1 MYNYNYNDL
10 ENMLGGVSNQSSS
23 AVSWTVIAF
32 ILAIVGGILAYCLF
46 VKQDKKLDNKFL
58 VWLKNFLDFKEILIE
73 PILKVTYIVF
83 AIYITLTSFNLIGT
97 SFVAFLATLLLGN
110 LLLRVIY
117 ESSLMFVMIW
127 KNTKEINNKMTK

>member
-10 ENMLGGVSNQSSS
+10 ENMLGGVSNQSSG
-23 AVSWTVIAF
+23 AASWTIIAF
-32 ILAIVGGILAYCLF
+32 ILAIVGGILAYFLF

-58 VWLKNFLDFKEILIE
+58 VWLKNFLEFKEILIE
-73 PILKVTYIVF
+73 PILKVTYIIF

-110 LLLRVIY
+110 VLLRVVY
-117 ESSLMFVMIW
+117 ESLLMFVMIW
-127 KNTKEINNKMTK
+127 KNTKEINSKLKK

>member
-10 ENMLGGVSNQSSS
+10 ENMLGGVSNQSSG
-23 AVSWTVIAF
+23 AASWTVIAF
-32 ILAIVGGILAYCLF
+32 ILAIVGGILAYFLF

-58 VWLKNFLDFKEILIE
+58 VWLKNFLEFKEILIE
-73 PILKVTYIVF
+73 PILKVTYIIF

-110 LLLRVIY
+110 VLLRVVY
-117 ESSLMFVMIW
+117 ESLLMFVMIW
-127 KNTKEINNKMTK
+127 KNTKEINSKMKK

>member
-10 ENMLGGVSNQSSS
+10 ENMLGGVSNQSSG
-23 AVSWTVIAF
+23 AASWTIIAF
-32 ILAIVGGILAYCLF
+32 ILAIVGGILAYFLF

-58 VWLKNFLDFKEILIE
+58 VWLKNFLEFKEILIE
-73 PILKVTYIVF
+73 PILKVTYIIF

-110 LLLRVIY
+110 VLLRVVY
-117 ESSLMFVMIW
+117 ESLLMFVMIW
-127 KNTKEINNKMTK
+127 KNTKEINSKMKK

>member
-10 ENMLGGVSNQSSS
+10 ENMLGGVSNQSSG
-23 AVSWTVIAF
+23 AASWTVIAF
-32 ILAIVGGILAYCLF
+32 ILAIVGGILAYFLF

-58 VWLKNFLDFKEILIE
+58 VWLKNFLEFKEILIE
-73 PILKVTYIVF
+73 PILKVTYIIF

-110 LLLRVIY
+110 VLLRVVY
-117 ESSLMFVMIW
+117 ESLLMFVMIW
-127 KNTKEINNKMTK
+127 KNTKEINSKLKK

>member
-10 ENMLGGVSNQSSS
+10 ENMLGGVSNQSSG
-23 AVSWTVIAF
+23 AASWTIIAF
-32 ILAIVGGILAYCLF
+32 ILAIVGGILAYFLF

-58 VWLKNFLDFKEILIE
+58 VWLKNFLEFKEILIE
-73 PILKVTYIVF
+73 PILKVTYIIF

-110 LLLRVIY
+110 VLLRVVY
-117 ESSLMFVMIW
+117 ESLLMFVMIW
-127 KNTKEINNKMTK
+127 KNTKEINSKLKQ

>member
-10 ENMLGGVSNQSSS
+10 ENMLGGVSNQSSG
-23 AVSWTVIAF
+23 AASWTVIAF
-32 ILAIVGGILAYCLF
+32 ILAIVGGILAYFLF

-58 VWLKNFLDFKEILIE
+58 VWLKNFLEFKEILIE
-73 PILKVTYIVF
+73 PILKVTYIIF

-110 LLLRVIY
+110 VLLRVFY
-117 ESSLMFVMIW
+117 ESLLMFVMIW
-127 KNTKEINNKMTK
+127 KNTKEINSKLKK